1 MTKNNISDF
10 SQNLLSRFQSI
21 DGMIVGRDMQS
32 SEINLAE
39 DEKGA
44 IVNDV
49 VDKYIRKELTD
60 EYLQQAKEKF
70 KITTTDITREIVKR
84 EIKKVLG
91 I

>member
-10 SQNLLSRFQSI
+10 AQDFLSGFQSME
-21 DGMIVGRDMQS
+21 GTIVGRGMQS
-32 SEINLAE
+32 SEMNLAE

-44 IVNDV
+44 VVNDV

-60 EYLQQAKEKF
+60 EYLEQVKEKF

>member
-1 MTKNNISDF
+1 MTSNNILDF
-10 SQNLLSRFQSI
+10 SKDLLSRFQSI
-21 DGMIVGRDMQS
+21 DGTIVGRDMQS
-32 SEINLAE
+32 TEINLAE

-44 IVNDV
+44 MVSDI

-60 EYLQQAKEKF
+60 EYLQQVKEKF